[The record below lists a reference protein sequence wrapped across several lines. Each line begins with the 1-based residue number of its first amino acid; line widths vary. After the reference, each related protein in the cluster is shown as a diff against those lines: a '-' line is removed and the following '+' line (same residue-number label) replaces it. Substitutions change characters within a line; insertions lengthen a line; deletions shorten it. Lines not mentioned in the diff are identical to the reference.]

1 MLSNLRGA
9 ENDTCVVTIYYS
21 GVATNEGGKSPFGG
35 VFLEDSVLFANG
47 VGFHNEYVS
56 ATQHWLPCYDH
67 PSDKATFRFI
77 FLYPKGFAIATNGK
91 TEQISS
97 LDDTTEMLVSSS
109 KYPIATY
116 LMTFAMGKF
125 KKMELDPWNLPSN
138 LAKEVF
144 YLPEDEDAVKFAFNN
159 FAKYFYALQNR
170 YGRYPFEKIGYVVV
184 PFNNGAMEH
193 QTMITFPRNQVLS
206 LYSKKDTN
214 NIMALHELSHQ
225 WFGNSVS
232 PLDFRDAWFNE
243 SFATF
248 SEASFLEMMY
258 GTDAYLKD
266 LLVKKNYYINYVVK
280 NEGLLPLYNFP
291 RKPPSSNYPA
301 TIYVKGA
308 VVIGMLRYLLGD
320 ELFFDVVRN
329 YLDQFAY
336 QSRSTNDFL
345 NYTIAYTNLNLYW
358 FFEQWVFQAGYPIL
372 EMNAKQ
378 YVKSNNTSSLL
389 LTIKQV
395 QPENY
400 GTYFNVPVELNF
412 QLPNNKSFDTVVIL
426 NSKEQTYWFDTIP
439 TFITLSSNLGRKVVS
454 LFSSTVYTSVEADT
468 QDDLTIYNNND
479 KVIVKLNT
487 QSNSIDYAIF
497 DILGR
502 KLAESTTF
510 SQNGYFQIPLSGI
523 SNGLYILMLRDR
535 GKIIYSKIMIE

>member
-1 MLSNLRGA
+1 
-9 ENDTCVVTIYYS
+9 
-21 GVATNEGGKSPFGG
+21 
-35 VFLEDSVLFANG
+35 
-47 VGFHNEYVS
+47 
-56 ATQHWLPCYDH
+56 
-67 PSDKATFRFI
+67 
-77 FLYPKGFAIATNGK
+77 
-91 TEQISS
+91 
-97 LDDTTEMLVSSS
+97 
-109 KYPIATY
+109 
-116 LMTFAMGKF
+116 
-125 KKMELDPWNLPSN
+125 
-138 LAKEVF
+138 
-144 YLPEDEDAVKFAFNN
+144 
-159 FAKYFYALQNR
+159 
-170 YGRYPFEKIGYVVV
+170 
-184 PFNNGAMEH
+184 
-193 QTMITFPRNQVLS
+193 
-206 LYSKKDTN
+206 
-214 NIMALHELSHQ
+214 
-225 WFGNSVS
+225 
-232 PLDFRDAWFNE
+232 
-243 SFATF
+243 
-248 SEASFLEMMY
+248 
-258 GTDAYLKD
+258 
-266 LLVKKNYYINYVVK
+266 
-280 NEGLLPLYNFP
+280 
-291 RKPPSSNYPA
+291 
-301 TIYVKGA
+301 
-308 VVIGMLRYLLGD
+308 MLRYLLGD
-320 ELFFDVVRN
+320 ELFFDVIRN

-395 QPENY
+395 QPESY
-400 GTYFNVPVELNF
+400 GTYFNVPVELNL
-412 QLPNNKSFDTVVIL
+412 QLPNNKSFDTVVTL

-479 KVIVKLNT
+479 KAIVKLNT

-523 SNGLYILMLRDR
+523 SNGVYILMLRDR